1 MGEVRADLSRKV
13 AGVAAS
19 GQEQGLILKE
29 NLRVM
34 SQIGG
39 VCLLQ
44 KRRLSQRVI
53 ARLGRVTGPEFDQT
67 RSRRQ
72 QSLLKQATGL
82 PSWSIASSQQN
93 HVRNTE
99 KCSKHAI
106 TAHKQLLQSSEN

>member
-1 MGEVRADLSRKV
+1 MGEAHADLSRKV

-53 ARLGRVTGPEFDQT
+53 ARLGQVTGPEFDQT
-67 RSRRQ
+67 RSRRR
-72 QSLLKQATGL
+72 LKEATGL
-82 PSWSIASSQQN
+82 PSWSITNNKNMLENRKMQQTC
-93 HVRNTE
+93 NTQ
-99 KCSKHAI
+99 
-106 TAHKQLLQSSEN
+106 TALT